1 MTGRAEV
8 VTNDDDARRPLL
20 SRSNTNDIDL
30 DMAALN
36 TRPGHEK
43 WRRVVGLLLLFTT
56 VILWTASNFMASTLF
71 ADNTY
76 SKPYLVTYVNTACF
90 IIPLLPIVVRRLYL
104 SGSLK

>member
-8 VTNDDDARRPLL
+8 VTTDDDARRPLL

-56 VILWTASNFMASTLF
+56 VILWTASNFMAS
-71 ADNTY
+71 
-76 SKPYLVTYVNTACF
+76 
-90 IIPLLPIVVRRLYL
+90 VRL
-104 SGSLK
+104 SLDT